1 MIIARSYY
9 MKYCKLQIG
18 CILIVLYIIYNYY
31 KGKSTYHILNK
42 ITLFDGM
49 LLASVVCI
57 LFDGITAY
65 TVNHLESINHML
77 NLFFHLLF
85 LSSIDVL
92 VFLMFLYLYRASDYG
107 EMSNKARLIIFTPFI
122 LNLFVLVLG
131 IPSLEFR
138 IGVNTNYSMGI
149 SAYTCFAM
157 VIVYTFLMIVTV
169 FRRWNNLPRR
179 KRSSIMTC
187 LLMMISVM
195 IYQAIYPESLITSIV
210 PTMTI
215 LGAYINEED
224 PAMKQLSRS
233 HEEMVMGFATL
244 VESRDN
250 STGGHVKRT
259 ARYVEILTNA
269 LLKQGYYSDI
279 LSKDYVNN
287 MILAAPMHDIG
298 KIAVPDEIL
307 QKPGKLTDEEYEMMK
322 THSLKGGDILKE
334 TFARMG
340 NTEYLEIAY
349 EIATYHH
356 EKWNGRG
363 YPFGLKK
370 KEIPLCARIMA
381 IADVFDACSANRCY
395 RPALPLEKCFSIIAE
410 GSGNDFE
417 PLLTEVFLSVKDEII
432 RAQIAFSETEN
443 RNVV

>member
-1 MIIARSYY
+1 
-9 MKYCKLQIG
+9 
-18 CILIVLYIIYNYY
+18 
-31 KGKSTYHILNK
+31 
-42 ITLFDGM
+42 
-49 LLASVVCI
+49 
-57 LFDGITAY
+57 
-65 TVNHLESINHML
+65 
-77 NLFFHLLF
+77 
-85 LSSIDVL
+85 
-92 VFLMFLYLYRASDYG
+92 
-107 EMSNKARLIIFTPFI
+107 
-122 LNLFVLVLG
+122 
-131 IPSLEFR
+131 
-138 IGVNTNYSMGI
+138 
-149 SAYTCFAM
+149 
-157 VIVYTFLMIVTV
+157 
-169 FRRWNNLPRR
+169 
-179 KRSSIMTC
+179 
-187 LLMMISVM
+187 
-195 IYQAIYPESLITSIV
+195 
-210 PTMTI
+210 
-215 LGAYINEED
+215 
-224 PAMKQLSRS
+224 
-233 HEEMVMGFATL
+233 
-244 VESRDN
+244 
-250 STGGHVKRT
+250 
-259 ARYVEILTNA
+259 
-269 LLKQGYYSDI
+269 
-279 LSKDYVNN
+279 